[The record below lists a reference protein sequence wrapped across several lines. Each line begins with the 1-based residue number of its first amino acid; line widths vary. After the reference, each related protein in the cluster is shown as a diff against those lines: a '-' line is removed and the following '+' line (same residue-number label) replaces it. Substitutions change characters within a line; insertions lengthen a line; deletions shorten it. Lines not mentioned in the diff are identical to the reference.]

1 MSEAE
6 SEMKGGHLPAVKVG
20 GMRVARTRQISNS
33 EGKEKTDMT
42 EEEIEEYGSSSPPKT
57 DKQVLVSGALTKE
70 EKAFPPEAV
79 KYYHEKQLPSKEMRP
94 VHQINHINQPK

>member
-6 SEMKGGHLPAVKVG
+6 AEIKGGHLPAVKVG
-20 GMRVARTRQISNS
+20 GMRIARTTHSTG
-33 EGKEKTDMT
+33 EGKEKPEMT

-57 DKQVLVSGALTKE
+57 DKQVLVSGALTKV

-79 KYYHEKQLPSKEMRP
+79 QSYHEKVVPKKEKLP
-94 VHQINHINQPK
+94 VHHINHINQPQ